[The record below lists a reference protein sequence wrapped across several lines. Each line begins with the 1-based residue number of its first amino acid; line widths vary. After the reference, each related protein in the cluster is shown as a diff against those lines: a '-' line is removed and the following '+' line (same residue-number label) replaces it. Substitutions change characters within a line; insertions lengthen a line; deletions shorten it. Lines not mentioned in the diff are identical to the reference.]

1 MTTTPSRAEPRG
13 DGRAHDELRPVRF
26 ELGIQ
31 RHPAASC
38 FVECGSTRVVCA
50 VSYLEGAPR
59 WRGRLGW
66 VTAEYA
72 MLPGATSPR
81 ARRESPPQGRS
92 QEIQRLVGRSL
103 RAAVDLDTLPDCTLT
118 VDCDVLDAD
127 GGTRAAAITGGWV
140 ALARAL
146 ENLGLG
152 RAVTGQVAAVSVG
165 MVDGQPLLD
174 LSQSEDVGA
183 EVDLNVVVTADG
195 RLVEIQG
202 TAERRPFDRAALDR
216 LLTLAIGGCEQ
227 LLVQQLE
234 ALEVS
239 SVSPPGLSR
248 PRPSSP

>member
-1 MTTTPSRAEPRG
+1 MGDSVKAASGVGPRR
-13 DGRAHDELRPVRF
+13 DGRAWDELRPVRL

-38 FVECGSTRVVCA
+38 FIACGDTRIVCA
-50 VSYLEGAPR
+50 ASYVDGAPR
-59 WRGRLGW
+59 WRGRVGW

-72 MLPGATSPR
+72 MLPGSTSPR
-81 ARRESPPQGRS
+81 ARREAVPHGRS

-103 RAAVDLDTLPDCTLT
+103 RGAVDVDALPDCTLT

-152 RAVTGQVAAVSVG
+152 SALVGQVAAVSVG
-165 MVDGQPLLD
+165 VVGGQPMLD
-174 LSQSEDVGA
+174 LDYDEDSIA
-183 EVDLNVVVTADG
+183 EVDMNVVMAADG

-202 TAERRPFDRAALDR
+202 TAERRPFDRSTLDG
-216 LLTLAIGGCEQ
+216 LVSLAIGGCEE
-227 LLVQQLE
+227 LLVRQSG
-234 ALEVS
+234 ALEDS
-239 SVSPPGLSR
+239 TASPHGA
-248 PRPSSP
+248 

>member
-1 MTTTPSRAEPRG
+1 MADFMTVTTSRTGPRG
-13 DGRAHDELRPVRF
+13 DGRAYDELRPVRF

-38 FVECGSTRVVCA
+38 FVACGSTRVVCA

-59 WRGRLGW
+59 WRGRVGW

-72 MLPGATSPR
+72 MLPGSTAPR
-81 ARRESPPQGRS
+81 ARREAPPQGRS

-103 RAAVDLDTLPDCTLT
+103 RATVDLDTLPDCTLT

-146 ENLGLG
+146 HNLGLG
-152 RAVTGQVAAVSVG
+152 RAVIGQVAAVSVG
-165 MVDGQPLLD
+165 VVDGQPMLD
-174 LSQSEDVGA
+174 LSYAEDASA
-183 EVDLNVVVTADG
+183 EVDMNVVVTADG

-202 TAERRPFDRAALDR
+202 TAERQPFDRATLDR
-216 LLTLAIGGCEQ
+216 LLTLAVGGCEL
-227 LLVQQLE
+227 LLVQQLD
-234 ALEVS
+234 ALEEGAA
-239 SVSPPGLSR
+239 SPPG
-248 PRPSSP
+248 SS